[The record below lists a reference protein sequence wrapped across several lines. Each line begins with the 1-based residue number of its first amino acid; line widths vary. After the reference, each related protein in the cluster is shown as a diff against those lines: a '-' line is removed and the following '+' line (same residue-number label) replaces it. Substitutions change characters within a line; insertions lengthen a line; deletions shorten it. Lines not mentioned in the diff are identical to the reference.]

1 MLTIFRYYAMQ
12 EIVSERSMFR
22 LKEKTSELI
31 ILGIMYIVM
40 MSYCYVIIFG
50 ECVNFIDTDD
60 FMRVIRTR
68 EFFQHYD
75 LNNHVIARSNYP
87 YGCELHWSRLYDFFI
102 IGLSWLTNLFTDSI
116 DNAINY
122 TCFCISPVLG
132 LVSMVFLFKILDKFI
147 DKSSVFLATALF
159 CASPFLLPFFSFG
172 RPDHHSF
179 LTLCIL
185 VYIYYTAKMILEKT
199 ESKSIYIKTAVAATA
214 CVWASPETLIVLLLT
229 DAVLFFAYM
238 NDFSRTKNLY
248 FKSLLT
254 ACFVGTIALIP
265 EAGSKSVHAF
275 SICLLLLLMPYTT
288 LSKKSLE
295 NDPFFKSWHF
305 VCLMFMMILLMNIQ
319 PTEYDKISMVHA
331 TLFLCLATFFAVNL
345 LLINRRNH
353 LYEVVIWALT
363 IACVFLSM
371 FPRFLMG
378 MSADIPQFIKDIW
391 LCKISELRS
400 PFAGNMIYTFSI
412 CTVITFAAIIVKMQ
426 ELKNQTIS
434 GKNIIWALF
443 LVLAVGYWILA
454 CFAYRMVP
462 YSFLFGLPITVNLGM
477 SSKYV
482 KKYSKPVRMVIT
494 MIIAC
499 FFIFATS
506 LFGESD
512 IDDEDSEN
520 YQYSDAKLFEYVDNL
535 SDKPVVIMA
544 HSNHGP
550 KLLYYT
556 KHCVLGAPYH
566 RQIEGITSSYVV
578 MEMDNDL
585 SAVRKVLKKTNAQY
599 LFIEHKLEKHQ
610 APNSFAASVL
620 EGNVPKWLTAVK
632 IPEKFSGHSIFKINQ
647 NLISQEMKSEKNMK
661 NS

>member
-1 MLTIFRYYAMQ
+1 
-12 EIVSERSMFR
+12 MFR
-22 LKEKTSELI
+22 LKEKTVELI
-31 ILGIMYIVM
+31 ILGIMYIAM
-40 MSYCYVIIFG
+40 MGYCYVIMFG
-50 ECVNFIDTDD
+50 ECINFIDTDD

-102 IGLSWLTNLFTDSI
+102 IGFTWLIDLFTDSL
-116 DNAINY
+116 DNAIKY
-122 TCFCISPVLG
+122 ACFCISPVLG
-132 LVSMVFLFKILDKFI
+132 LVSMGFIYKIFDKFI
-147 DKSSVFLATALF
+147 DKGHVFFATALF
-159 CASPFLLPFFSFG
+159 CASPFLIPFFSFG

-179 LTLCIL
+179 ITLCIL
-185 VYIYYTAKMILEKT
+185 IYIYYTAKMVLDKT
-199 ESKSIYIKTAVAATA
+199 ESKNIYVKTAVAATA

-238 NDFSRTKNLY
+238 NDFSKTKNLY
-248 FKSLLT
+248 FKSLLS
-254 ACFVGTIALIP
+254 ACFVGTITLIP
-265 EAGSKSVHAF
+265 EADSKAIHGF

-305 VCLMFMMILLMNIQ
+305 VCLMFMLVLMIDIQ
-319 PTEYDKISMVHA
+319 PVEYDKISMVHA
-331 TLFLCLATFFAVNL
+331 TLFLCLTTFFAVNL
-345 LLINRRNH
+345 LLINRKNH
-353 LYEVVIWALT
+353 LYEVIIWALT

-400 PFAGNMIYTFSI
+400 PFTGDMIYTFSI
-412 CTVITFAAIIVKMQ
+412 YTMITFAAIIVKVQ
-426 ELKNQTIS
+426 ELKNHTIS

-443 LVLAVGYWILA
+443 LMLAAVYWILA
-454 CFAYRMVP
+454 CFAYRMIP
-462 YSFLFGLPITVNLGM
+462 YSFLFGLPIIVSLGM

-482 KKYSKPVRMVIT
+482 KKFSKLIRMLIT
-494 MIIAC
+494 AIISC
-499 FFIFATS
+499 FFIFVTS

-512 IDDEDSEN
+512 LDDDESEN
-520 YQYSDAKLFEYVDNL
+520 YQYSDTELFEYVNNL

-550 KLLYYT
+550 KLLYHT
-556 KHCVLGAPYH
+556 KHRVLGAPYH

-578 MEMDNDL
+578 MEMNNDL
-585 SAVRKVLKKTNAQY
+585 STVRKVLKKTNAQY
-599 LFIEHKLEKHQ
+599 LFIENKLEKHQ
-610 APNSFAASVL
+610 APNSFAATIL

-632 IPEKFSGHSIFKINQ
+632 IPEKFSGHSIFKIDQ
-647 NLISQEMKSEKNMK
+647 NLISQEIKSEKNTK
-661 NS
+661 DS

>member
-1 MLTIFRYYAMQ
+1 M
-12 EIVSERSMFR
+12 VR
-22 LKEKTSELI
+22 LKEKTTELV
-31 ILGIMYIVM
+31 ILSIMYIAM
-40 MSYCYVIIFG
+40 MSYCYVVIFG
-50 ECVNFIDTDD
+50 ECINFIDTDD

-102 IGLSWLTNLFTDSI
+102 IGLTWIINLFVNSFEQS
-116 DNAINY
+116 INY
-122 TCFCISPVLG
+122 ACFCISPIIG
-132 LVSMVFLFKILDKFI
+132 LVSMVFVFKIFDMFTN
-147 DKSSVFLATALF
+147 KSNVFLATALF
-159 CASPFLLPFFSFG
+159 CASPLLIPFFSFG
-172 RPDHHSF
+172 RPDHHAF
-179 LTLCIL
+179 ITLCML
-185 VYIYYTAKMILEKT
+185 VYIYYTAKMVLDET
-199 ESKSIYIKTAVAATA
+199 ESKSIYVKTAVAATA

-238 NDFSRTKNLY
+238 NNFSKTKNLY

-275 SICLLLLLMPYTT
+275 SICLLLMLMPYTT

-305 VCLMFMMILLMNIQ
+305 VCLMFMMVLLTDIQ
-319 PTEYDKISMVHA
+319 PAEYDKISMVHA

-345 LLINRRNH
+345 LLINRRSH
-353 LYEVVIWALT
+353 LYDAIIWALA

-400 PFAGNMIYTFSI
+400 PLTGDMIYTFSVG
-412 CTVITFAAIIVKMQ
+412 TVITFAAIIVKIQ

-434 GKNIIWALF
+434 GKNIIWTLF
-443 LVLAVGYWILA
+443 LVLAAGYWVLA
-454 CFAYRMVP
+454 CFAYRMIP
-462 YSFLFGLPITVNLGM
+462 YSFLFGLPIIVSFGM

-482 KKYSKPVRMVIT
+482 KKYSKPVRMIIT

-506 LFGESD
+506 LFVKSD
-512 IDDEDSEN
+512 LDDKKPKN
-520 YQYSDAKLFEYVDNL
+520 HQYSDAELFKYVDDL
-535 SDKPVVIMA
+535 SSEPVVVMA
-544 HSNHGP
+544 HSNHGA

-556 KHCVLGAPYH
+556 KHCILGAPYH

-585 SAVRKVLKKTNAQY
+585 SAVRKVLQKTKSKY
-599 LFIEHKLEKHQ
+599 LFIGHKQESQ
-610 APNSFAASVL
+610 FPNSFASSVL
-620 EGNVPKWLTAVK
+620 AGHIPQWLSVVK
-632 IPEKFSGHSIFKINQ
+632 IPEKFSDYSIFKIDQ
-647 NLISQEMKSEKNMK
+647 NLISQEIKSEKNIK